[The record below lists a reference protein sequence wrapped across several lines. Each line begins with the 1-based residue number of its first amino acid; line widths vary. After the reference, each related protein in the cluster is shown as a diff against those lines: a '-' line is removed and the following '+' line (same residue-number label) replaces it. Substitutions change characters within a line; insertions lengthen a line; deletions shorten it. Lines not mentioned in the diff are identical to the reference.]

1 MPSIPINQK
10 ISSVQFE
17 GEFLVIQSGPET
29 YKWKI
34 IEISKRLSLASEA
47 ERNNFRISAS
57 GYGIHWPLIDE
68 DLSLN
73 GLINNRE

>member
-1 MPSIPINQK
+1 MEATKSNK

-17 GEFLVIQSGPET
+17 GEFMVVQTDGQT

-34 IEISKRLSLASEA
+34 TEISKRLSMASES
-47 ERNNFRISAS
+47 ERNNFQISPS

-73 GLINNRE
+73 GLLYNRK

>member
-1 MPSIPINQK
+1 MDAIKTYQ

-17 GEFLVIQSGPET
+17 TEFMIVQTGEQT

-34 IEISKRLSLASEA
+34 SEISKRLTKASASE
-47 ERNNFRISAS
+47 RNCFQISPS

-73 GLINNRE
+73 GLLSNWK